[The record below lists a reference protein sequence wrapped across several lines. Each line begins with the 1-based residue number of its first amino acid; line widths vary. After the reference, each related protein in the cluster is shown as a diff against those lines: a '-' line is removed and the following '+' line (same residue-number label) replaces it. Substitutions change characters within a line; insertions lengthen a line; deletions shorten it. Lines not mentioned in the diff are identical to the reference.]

1 MLYIIKDMIKP
12 PYNFEIAMSAL
23 LSPSVVKEM
32 IIREVEA
39 QTGKKVT
46 EIVARHQDGEFD
58 GYQVF
63 FEADKKI
70 TRSPSSTS
78 SKDFIKMKFDGE

>member
-1 MLYIIKDMIKP
+1 MIKP

-70 TRSPSSTS
+70 TRSLSSSS
-78 SKDFIKMKFDGE
+78 SKEFIKIKWDGE

>member
-1 MLYIIKDMIKP
+1 MIKQ

-23 LSPSVVKEM
+23 ITPSVVKEM

-46 EIVARHQDGEFD
+46 DVVVRHQDGEFD

-63 FEADKKI
+63 FEADKKR
-70 TRSPSSTS
+70 TRSPSSPS
-78 SKDFIKMKFDGE
+78 SKEFIKIKWDGE